1 MDKIKILAIAPYWG
15 MASVMKQV
23 GQNRNDI
30 ELTVKLG
37 NYKTCLEVLREEPD
51 YRYDA
56 IVSRGGTAE
65 LLRTA
70 ASIPVVEID
79 VSVYDVAALSEV
91 SAALL
96 RKVCGSRLFRHH
108 GVRGA
113 AFGYDAV

>member
-79 VSVYDVAALSEV
+79 VSVYDVLRCLK
-91 SAALL
+91 SAQHYLE
-96 RKVCGSRLFRHH
+96 KF
-108 GVRGA
+108 
-113 AFGYDAV
+113 AVVGFSK

>member
-1 MDKIKILAIAPYWG
+1 M
-15 MASVMKQV
+15 
-23 GQNRNDI
+23 
-30 ELTVKLG
+30 TVKLG

-79 VSVYDVAALSEV
+79 VSVYDVLRCLK
-91 SAALL
+91 SAQHYLEKFAVVGFSGITEM
-96 RKVCGSRLFRHH
+96 RWCSFRL
-108 GVRGA
+108 
-113 AFGYDAV
+113 